1 MEDSAPK
8 QDIQAYQRTKRK
20 QHAGGR
26 PPGKFFELKLGRSK
40 LTTTIAHPVAN
51 QIDVLADAMELPRN
65 RIIELAILHADWDNI
80 QQTGWIPETIDIHI
94 HDQLQ
99 G

>member
-8 QDIQAYQRTKRK
+8 QDVQAYQRTKRK

-26 PPGKFFELKLGRSK
+26 PPGKFFELKYKRSK
-40 LTTTIAHPVAN
+40 LTTTIAQPILD
-51 QIDVLADAMELPRN
+51 QIDAFADAKELPRN

-80 QQTGWIPETIDIHI
+80 QATDWSPETIDIHI
-94 HDQLQ
+94 HNQQ
-99 G
+99 RG